1 MEAITF
7 AYFPRLHTAIA
18 EWLACLVILY
28 PLKKRYS
35 SFASGV
41 FLLLSLV
48 LLIGV
53 NLPAEGESGF
63 LWFTLIILAMLI
75 MYATIRVVSRTGH
88 TRAMYCWAIAF
99 MFSEV
104 AGSLEWQICFW
115 LVRQGAFTAMWQ
127 VHLFMVFVFL
137 LLYAVWFVSVRH
149 LTTREKE
156 SVTRSVVMPQQAFA
170 SMLISIGTF
179 LISNVSFAF
188 PESTLLGTL
197 NEGALHVRTVVDIGG
212 ICMLYA
218 FEVQRRS
225 LSIAKELHATESI
238 LNRQYEQYQQFEA
251 NNEVLHRV
259 YHDLKHQIA
268 YLEDE
273 KDADK
278 RRTALADMK
287 ETIRCHEARISTGN
301 SVLDTLLT
309 GKSLIC
315 VDEDIIMTCYAN
327 AEGIDFIDT
336 MDLCAILGNALD
348 NAIEYER
355 TVDDLDSR
363 IIRVFV
369 RREGA
374 FQVIR
379 VENYCDQELNFRN
392 GLPTTTKQNK
402 AIHGYGLKSIQLSVQ
417 KYNGALEVK
426 QEDDWFTVTAMIP
439 MTET

>member
-1 MEAITF
+1 
-7 AYFPRLHTAIA
+7 
-18 EWLACLVILY
+18 
-28 PLKKRYS
+28 
-35 SFASGV
+35 
-41 FLLLSLV
+41 
-48 LLIGV
+48 
-53 NLPAEGESGF
+53 
-63 LWFTLIILAMLI
+63 
-75 MYATIRVVSRTGH
+75 
-88 TRAMYCWAIAF
+88 
-99 MFSEV
+99 
-104 AGSLEWQICFW
+104 
-115 LVRQGAFTAMWQ
+115 
-127 VHLFMVFVFL
+127 
-137 LLYAVWFVSVRH
+137 
-149 LTTREKE
+149 
-156 SVTRSVVMPQQAFA
+156 
-170 SMLISIGTF
+170 MLISIGTF

-225 LSIAKELHATESI
+225 LSIASELHATESI

-287 ETIRCHEARISTGN
+287 ETIRRHEARINTGN

-336 MDLCAILGNALD
+336 MDL
-348 NAIEYER
+348 
-355 TVDDLDSR
+355 
-363 IIRVFV
+363 
-369 RREGA
+369 
-374 FQVIR
+374 
-379 VENYCDQELNFRN
+379 
-392 GLPTTTKQNK
+392 
-402 AIHGYGLKSIQLSVQ
+402 
-417 KYNGALEVK
+417 
-426 QEDDWFTVTAMIP
+426 
-439 MTET
+439 